1 MAQHWSSL
9 QEAIFSAVEQND
21 TNIIVQ
27 SVAGSGKTTTSV
39 EAARRAQ
46 GTKVMLAFNKAIAT
60 ELCARGAN
68 AKTFHS
74 VTYGPV
80 ARWKEQ
86 NQVDTNK
93 VRRVFRSLP
102 GRDNF
107 NYAKFCT
114 RLVGLARQAG
124 IGCLV
129 ADTEN
134 AWLEIVNHHALEFDN
149 IECDL
154 GRGIELSQQLLDAC
168 NDDYAFDFD
177 DMLYLAVKHKL
188 ALPRYDWVFVDEAQ
202 DTNAIQREI
211 LRLMMHDKSH
221 IVAVGDKNQAIYGF
235 RGASA
240 DSMQLIEREFDCV
253 PLPLNIS
260 YRCPTSVVKYAHTW
274 VPNIEAAPDA
284 KDGIVRHLNKWD
296 LKVFEP
302 GDLIICRTSRSLV
315 ALGFK
320 LIREQIPARIE
331 GQDIGENLKALV
343 KKMNAQNLDDLGARL
358 ITWRDREAQKCL
370 ANDEPEKAE
379 AVLDK
384 AEALLSVIDGM
395 PEDMRTI
402 EQMLSVLDYLFQNHG
417 NAVVKLSTIHK
428 AKGTEAKRVYWL
440 NRSKCPAKWA
450 RQDWQKQE
458 ENNLCYV
465 ATTRAMEELIFI
477 EDDGISIEKRG
488 EVAV

>member
-1 MAQHWSSL
+1 MTQWSSL
-9 QEAIFSAVEQND
+9 QEAIFSAVEQGD
-21 TNIIVQ
+21 TNIIVE

-39 EAARRAQ
+39 EAARRAH

-74 VTYGPV
+74 VPYGPV

-93 VRRVFRSLP
+93 VRRVFRNLP

-107 NYAKFCT
+107 PYSKFCT
-114 RLVGLARQAG
+114 RLVGLGRQSG
-124 IGCLV
+124 IGCLIP
-129 ADTEN
+129 DTEN
-134 AWLEIVNHHALEFDN
+134 AWLEIVNHHNLEFDN
-149 IECDL
+149 AACEL
-154 GRGIELSQQLLDAC
+154 GRGLELASELLTAC
-168 NDDYAFDFD
+168 NEDYAFDFD
-177 DMLYLAVKHKL
+177 DMLYLSVKEKL
-188 ALPRYDWVFVDEAQ
+188 ILPKYDWVFVDEAQ

-211 LRLMMHDKSH
+211 LRLMMHDTSTL
-221 IVAVGDKNQAIYGF
+221 VAVGDPNQSIYGF

-240 DSMQLIEREFDCV
+240 DSMQLIEDEFNCV
-253 PLPLNIS
+253 RLPLHIS
-260 YRCPTSVVKYAHTW
+260 YRCPKSVVTYARTW
-274 VPNIEAAPDA
+274 VDHIEAAPDA
-284 KDGIVRHLNKWD
+284 KDGIVRHLKEWSLD
-296 LKVFEP
+296 IFEP
-302 GDLIICRTSRSLV
+302 GDLILCRTSRNLV

-331 GQDIGENLKALV
+331 GQDIGDNLKALV

-358 ITWRDREAQKCL
+358 IVWRDRESQKCL
-370 ANDEPEKAE
+370 MNDEPEKAD

-402 EQMLSVLDYLFQNHG
+402 EQMVSVLDYLFQNTG
-417 NAVVKLSTIHK
+417 PAVKLSTIHR

-440 NRSKCPAKWA
+440 NRSSCPAKWA
-450 RQDWQKQE
+450 KKDWQKQE
-458 ENNLCYV
+458 EKNLCYV
-465 ATTRAMEELIFI
+465 ATTRAVEELIFI
-477 EDDGISIEKRG
+477 EDDGIRIEKRG
-488 EVAV
+488 EVA